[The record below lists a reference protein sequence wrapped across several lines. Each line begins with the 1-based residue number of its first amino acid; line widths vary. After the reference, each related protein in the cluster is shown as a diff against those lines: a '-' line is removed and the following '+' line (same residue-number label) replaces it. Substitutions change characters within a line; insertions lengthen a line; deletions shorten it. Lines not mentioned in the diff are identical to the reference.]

1 MSSIEDARK
10 ALYELGLEVRREVL
24 GSDYVDESLAR
35 TAGTESQDLQEL
47 VTQNVWSAIWTRPGL
62 ERRTRSLL
70 NIAMLTAMNQ
80 HHELSVHVR
89 GGIRNGLSNQE
100 IVEAILQATV
110 YCGAPSGL
118 AAMRIAQEV
127 MNKESAAAKR

>member
-10 ALYELGLEVRREVL
+10 ALYELGLDVRREVL

-35 TAGTESQDLQEL
+35 TSGTESEELQEL

-80 HHELSVHVR
+80 NHELRVHVL
-89 GGIRNGLSNQE
+89 GGIRNGLTNKE

-127 MNKESAAAKR
+127 IDNVSSSE